1 MTKKLIRL
9 RDYVPENGILKLEKG
24 SKADVL
30 LELAKQY
37 HELGEIEEETGS
49 QKLYHQ
55 LLKRE
60 QLGSTGIIPAIA
72 IPHCKSDV
80 IRSEMTILV
89 GWSSEGVSFDSQ
101 DGNPVH
107 LLFSVVTRK
116 DLPALHLGA
125 LAAISRLI
133 SRHGLSAGV
142 QQFLDPTRLR
152 EIIDECEYEV

>member
-1 MTKKLIRL
+1 MSKKLIRL
-9 RDYVPENGILKLEKG
+9 RDYVPENGIVRIEKE

-30 LELAKQY
+30 LELARQY
-37 HELGEIEEETGS
+37 HELGEIEDEAGYRR
-49 QKLYHQ
+49 LYHQ

-80 IRSEMTILV
+80 IHSDMTILIGV
-89 GWSSEGVSFDSQ
+89 SVDGVSFDSQ

-107 LLFSVVTRK
+107 LLFTVVTRK

-142 QQFLDPTRLR
+142 QQYLEPDRLQ
-152 EIIDECEYEV
+152 EIVNECEYEV

>member
-1 MTKKLIRL
+1 MSKKLIRL
-9 RDYVPENGILKLEKG
+9 RDYVPENGILKLEKS

-30 LELAKQY
+30 LELANQY
-37 HELGEIEEETGS
+37 HELGEIEEATGA
-49 QKLYHQ
+49 QRLYHQ

-89 GWSSEGVSFDSQ
+89 GWSGDGVSFESQ

-142 QQFLDPTRLR
+142 QQFLDPVRLR